1 MSEPIIELELYL
13 ARHGES
19 RSNAG
24 LGTPDDVRG
33 RQDPPLSEKGETQ
46 ARLLG
51 EFYAQMEFDCV
62 LSSGLERALQ
72 TAGEVAKRQKRART
86 VEAHP
91 VFSENGTPLSF
102 GIKTMGQIRAGHPFA
117 VPAAGT
123 DPDGSFVYTED
134 DPPDERRLERGHEAL
149 AYLRRRFH
157 NGEKVFVAA
166 HANFNTFFI
175 LAALGQPVNPGF
187 DVAYMNTGVTK
198 MIFYAPGTGRWGEDT
213 HIIWHNNCAHLA
225 SVFPTDIFTAW

>member
-1 MSEPIIELELYL
+1 MGEHIIQLELYL

-24 LGTPDDVRG
+24 LGDVSDLRG
-33 RQDPPLSEKGETQ
+33 WEDPPLSEKGETQ

-51 EFYAQMEFDCV
+51 EFYAQLPFDCI

-72 TAGEVAKRQKRART
+72 TAGAVAARQTKTRT
-86 VEAHP
+86 VEVHP
-91 VFSENGTPLSF
+91 LFTENGTSDAF
-102 GIKTMGQIRAGHPFA
+102 GIKTMAEIRQRHPYA

-123 DPDGSFVYTED
+123 DESGSFVYTQS
-134 DPPDERRLERGHEAL
+134 DPPDERRLERAHEAL
-149 AYLRRRFH
+149 SYLRQRFTR
-157 NGEKVFVAA
+157 GEKVFLAA

-187 DVAYMNTGVTK
+187 DVAFINTGVTK
-198 MIFYAPGTGRWGEDT
+198 LLFYAPGTGRWGEDT
-213 HIIWHNNCAHLA
+213 HIIWHNNACHLA
-225 SVFPTDIFTAW
+225 AEDPAAILNAW